1 MTDFENKLIMD
12 HLDLVDV
19 IIRTRFSF
27 RSTNVLMS
35 YEDLQAVGREALCR
49 AAVCFRPELGRFA
62 TFADRCIY
70 HAIVDHC
77 KHENLRYRVAAI
89 DSDEETKDEIIEEAT
104 SCQMDDDDRLGS
116 IVVEQVLAEIK
127 EKYSGVARRGVEAIE
142 LKLLGFSTADI
153 AKKYG
158 TNIKNV
164 NAWIARAKSKL
175 QKEEQILVIKCGRKT
190 GAKCHISFGWA
201 VWNPSRSPNSSSG
214 AICSGKWKPMMRSES
229 STRISLRVL
238 ACGFLIS
245 TRR

>member
-49 AAVCFRPELGRFA
+49 AAVCFRPELDRFA

-77 KHENLRYRVAAI
+77 KHENLRYRVAAS
-89 DSDEETKDEIIEEAT
+89 DSDEETEDEIIEEAT

-142 LKLLGFSTADI
+142 LKLLGFSTAEI

-175 QKEEQILVIKCGRKT
+175 QKEEQILQ
-190 GAKCHISFGWA
+190 
-201 VWNPSRSPNSSSG
+201 
-214 AICSGKWKPMMRSES
+214 
-229 STRISLRVL
+229 LL
-238 ACGFLIS
+238 L
-245 TRR
+245 